1 MKLELVWKGKQEKLW
16 KSQISRE
23 PSWVGHVVRLVAV
36 AGALLATSTVLA
48 SCSEGDGPQTS
59 GSASA
64 TPSSSAG
71 PTSIEYPRVQ
81 TPLDPSP
88 YLDNPCQLVPMRV
101 LNSIA
106 EFREGDPDTDS
117 AAAKKMTGPRCTWLP
132 RDLDGPTVGIT
143 IGTVRR
149 ATADEGY
156 KGLEIEYR
164 SKESGD
170 IDHLQPLAIPGH
182 PGNPAVISGQAVRIN
197 NGSCPVTVGLA
208 DDLTFTARVI
218 DREDPQGACEGAQKV
233 AAAVLDTL
241 AGGK

>member
-1 MKLELVWKGKQEKLW
+1 MRF
-16 KSQISRE
+16 ST
-23 PSWVGHVVRLVAV
+23 RLVAI
-36 AGALLATSTVLA
+36 AGALPAILAVLA
-48 SCSEGDGPQTS
+48 SCGEDDGPRAS
-59 GSASA
+59 GSIPAPPSNSA
-64 TPSSSAG
+64 APS
-71 PTSIEYPRVQ
+71 TVEYPKVQ

-88 YLDNPCQLVPMRV
+88 YLDNPCQLVPMSV

-106 EFREGDPDTDS
+106 EFREGKPDTDS
-117 AAAKKMTGPRCTWLP
+117 AAAKKLTGPRCTWLP
-132 RDLDGPTVGIT
+132 KDLDGATVGIT

-149 ATADEGY
+149 DTADEGF
-156 KGLEIEYR
+156 KGIEVEYR

-182 PGNPAVISGQAVRIN
+182 PGNPAVISGQASRIN

-208 DDLTFTARVI
+208 DDLTFTVRVI

-241 AGGK
+241 SGGK